1 MALSIME
8 KEIVLT
14 EDTQI
19 IVATYNDVI
28 SYVKCCH
35 IYKNVW
41 TPRLQE
47 QLHGDIEQNNP
58 VASMLLLLKRLDK

>member
-1 MALSIME
+1 ME

-47 QLHGDIEQNNP
+47 QLHGDRT
-58 VASMLLLLKRLDK
+58 K

>member
-1 MALSIME
+1 ME

-28 SYVKCCH
+28 SYVNAATFTKMCGHHAC
-35 IYKNVW
+35 
-41 TPRLQE
+41 R
-47 QLHGDIEQNNP
+47 NNC
-58 VASMLLLLKRLDK
+58 MEI